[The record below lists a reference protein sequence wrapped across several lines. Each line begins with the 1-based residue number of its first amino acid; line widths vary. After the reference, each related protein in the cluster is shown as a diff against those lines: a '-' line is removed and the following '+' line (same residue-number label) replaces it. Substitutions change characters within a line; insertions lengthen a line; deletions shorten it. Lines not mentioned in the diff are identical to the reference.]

1 MKYNSLLIIF
11 TAFVLITA
19 CGSQSELEKREVVFT
34 VGGMYCE
41 SCVSAVTNE
50 MNRIDGISDINV
62 TLSDSTVVFSAPE
75 NNIPD
80 QQRIKRSIEAL
91 GYTVHFSNDTE

>member
-1 MKYNSLLIIF
+1 MNSNSLFIIF
-11 TAFVLITA
+11 AAILLFSA
-19 CGSQSELEKREVVFT
+19 CGSQSEPEKREVVFT

-50 MNRIDGISDINV
+50 MNRIDGVSDVNV
-62 TLSDSTVVFSAPE
+62 TLTDSTVVFSAPD
-75 NNIPD
+75 NKMPD
-80 QQRIKRSIEAL
+80 QERIKRSIEAL